1 MTSESIKLLFWP
13 APEPATLLGR
23 YRILSP
29 NAAIRVSPIQL
40 GTMLL
45 GTAWDGMGAMT
56 KETAF
61 SILDAYFNA
70 GGNFFDTSNGY
81 QNEQTEAW
89 LGEWMETRDVRD
101 RCIVATKFTA
111 DYRMHSLG
119 KGNAVNHGGNSKV
132 SLHLSVRDSLKK
144 LRTDR
149 IDILYLHWW
158 DYTSS
163 IEEVM
168 DSLHL
173 LVQQG
178 KVFYLGISNTPAW
191 IVAAANT
198 YAKVQGK
205 TPFVIYQGTWSATA
219 RDFEREILPM
229 TRQFGMAVAPF
240 GAAGSG
246 KYKTAKQIADRET
259 ESGPVFR
266 HSFPQTETEAKMSV
280 VLDKIA
286 GEVGVK
292 SLTAVAIAYVL
303 AKAPY
308 VFPVVGGRTVKQV
321 LENIEALKIRLSKEQ
336 IAEIEGVWAFDLGW
350 PYNFAGTDIRV
361 DGEVPA
367 NLTASGHMDVVLA
380 PKAIGY
386 ES

>member
-1 MTSESIKLLFWP
+1 MKLLFWP
-13 APEPATLLGR
+13 APEPATPLGR

-29 NAAIRVSPIQL
+29 SAAIRVSAIQL

-45 GTAWDGMGAMT
+45 GTAWDGMGAIMT

-61 SILDAYFNA
+61 SIFDAFFDA
-70 GGNFFDTSNGY
+70 GGNFFDTSNAY
-81 QNEQTEAW
+81 QNEQTETW
-89 LGEWMETRDVRD
+89 LGEWMEARDVRD
-101 RCIVATKFTA
+101 RCIVATKFTS
-111 DYRMHSLG
+111 DYRMHALG
-119 KGNAVNHGGNSKV
+119 KGNAVNYGGNSKL
-132 SLHLSVRDSLKK
+132 SMHLSVRDSLKK

-149 IDILYLHWW
+149 LDILYLHWW

-168 DSLHL
+168 DALHV
-173 LVQQG
+173 LVQQA
-178 KVFYLGISNTPAW
+178 KVLYLGISNTPAW

-198 YAKVQGK
+198 YAKAQGK

-219 RDFEREILPM
+219 RDIEREILPM
-229 TRQFGMAVAPF
+229 ARQFGMAVAPF

-246 KYKTAKQIADRET
+246 KYKTAKQIADRVGEGG
-259 ESGPVFR
+259 SVFR
-266 HSFPQTETEAKMSV
+266 HSFPQTENETKMSV

-303 AKAPY
+303 AKSPY
-308 VFPVVGGRTVKQV
+308 VFPVVGGRTVEQV

-336 IAEIEGVWAFDLGW
+336 IAEIEGVWVFDLGY
-350 PYNFAGTDIRV
+350 PYNYAGADIRTN
-361 DGEVPA
+361 GEVPA
-367 NLTASGHMDVVLA
+367 ALTASGHMDIVLA

-386 ES
+386 QS